1 VLVVGQIGFTLILL
15 ICAGLFLQTVSRQRL
30 SPTAPGHDI
39 FVDVFM
45 PTTVHIPAAL
55 LKSVDRRA
63 KALGVSRN
71 RLIVRALEQA
81 VSERPGWAPEFLER
95 LRNVNRETGEAVDAL
110 LVAVKQARGSKAP
123 PEL

>member
-1 VLVVGQIGFTLILL
+1 
-15 ICAGLFLQTVSRQRL
+15 
-30 SPTAPGHDI
+30 
-39 FVDVFM
+39 M

-81 VSERPGWAPEFLER
+81 VIDRAEWAPEFLVK
-95 LRNVNRETGEAVDAL
+95 LREVDTDTVQAVDDL
-110 LVAVKQARGSKAP
+110 LNRVMQARRSKP
-123 PEL
+123 PREL

>member
-1 VLVVGQIGFTLILL
+1 MRLAARVVFWSGRVRG
-15 ICAGLFLQTVSRQRL
+15 
-30 SPTAPGHDI
+30 I

-81 VSERPGWAPEFLER
+81 VSERSRWAPEFLAR
-95 LRNVNRETGEAVDAL
+95 LRTVDRETGEAVDDL
-110 LVAVKQARGSKAP
+110 LAAVKQARRSRDARDR
-123 PEL
+123 